1 MSRIYEFVVCFFG
14 IKLIMVSVS
23 LALVE
28 GWLPFVAI
36 LLFILVFSTIYVRH
50 FMSKYDSECSST
62 LAAVLGLSTALV
74 TSSLV
79 PVDIFLVSYMKDSS
93 GNFREW
99 ANNSSIRDMVE
110 QSVLIS
116 YYVMYGLMTFFFFLF
131 LPFMYFFFEEKDD
144 VEQPSTASR
153 CCGAL
158 KYTIVFVFIASV
170 LLILGAFLPKRDI
183 VPSNE
188 TDWQKIDDL
197 FKSLGDNR
205 GEDALSFLIS
215 TLSLIGMLA
224 IITYTSYGMS
234 AMPIRLIQ
242 GYRSIS
248 HERNTAAQ
256 VRVNATERI
265 QAIKD
270 RYTGRRTMSSRDRTR
285 IAELEE
291 NRRFVERQERHLAE
305 EQNSCLRKC
314 LLVFRPFEI
323 FIGCFFLLIAL
334 LIFLSLLLTNIDKAM
349 NSLGF
354 KMGYALPKRT
364 LPNPIDMVLVFS
376 QKAYPLDYI
385 IMVFIIIYLVFC
397 SISGIRNLGIWFFC
411 VRLYKIRPHRTNPQG
426 MLMLSM
432 IMMLIV
438 VAINIVLFELTP
450 QYSSFGSELY
460 LNTTVNLDANGTV
473 TKHLYPCDVS
483 ASSDQCVITRMAMLL
498 TRFFHKMWFFG
509 AAYYWSS
516 WLFLALIPIGF
527 IAVIVRRRR
536 SAIEGAVEEDDFE
549 ESDDDLIRA

>member
-1 MSRIYEFVVCFFG
+1 
-14 IKLIMVSVS
+14 MVSVS

-36 LLFILVFSTIYVRH
+36 LLFILVFTTLYVRH
-50 FMSKYDSECSST
+50 FMSKYDSEWSST
-62 LAAVLGLSTALV
+62 MAAILGLSTALV
-74 TSSLV
+74 TSALV

-99 ANNSSIRDMVE
+99 ANNSSVRDMVE
-110 QSVLIS
+110 HSVLIS
-116 YYVMYGLMTFFFFLF
+116 YYVMYGLMTLFFFLL
-131 LPFMYFFFEEKDD
+131 LPFMYFYFEEKDD
-144 VEQPSTASR
+144 VEQPSVGSR

-158 KYTIVFVFIASV
+158 KYTIVFVIIATV
-170 LLILGAFLPKRDI
+170 LLILGAFLPKRNSL
-183 VPSNE
+183 PSNE
-188 TDWQKIDDL
+188 TDWQRIDDL

-205 GEDALSFLIS
+205 CEDALSFVIS
-215 TLSLIGMLA
+215 TLSLIGMFA
-224 IITYTSYGMS
+224 IMTYTSYGMS
-234 AMPIRLIQ
+234 AMPIRLIK

-248 HERNTAAQ
+248 QDRTAAAQ

-270 RYTGRRTMSSRDRTR
+270 RYTGRRTMSARDRTR

-305 EQNSCLRKC
+305 EQSSCIRKC

-323 FIGCFFLLIAL
+323 FIGCFFLVIAL

-411 VRLYKIRPHRTNPQG
+411 VRLYKFRPHRTSPQG

-438 VAINIVLFELTP
+438 LAINIILFELTP

-460 LNTTVNLDANGTV
+460 LNMTISPEINGTAI
-473 TKHLYPCDVS
+473 THLYPCDVS
-483 ASSDQCVITRMAMLL
+483 ATSDQCVITRMAMLL
-498 TRFFHKMWFFG
+498 TRFFYKMWFFG
-509 AAYYWSS
+509 AAYYWLS
-516 WLFLALIPIGF
+516 WLFLGMVPLGF
-527 IAVIVRRRR
+527 IAVIASRRR
-536 SAIEGAVEEDDFE
+536 SAIEGAVDEDDFE